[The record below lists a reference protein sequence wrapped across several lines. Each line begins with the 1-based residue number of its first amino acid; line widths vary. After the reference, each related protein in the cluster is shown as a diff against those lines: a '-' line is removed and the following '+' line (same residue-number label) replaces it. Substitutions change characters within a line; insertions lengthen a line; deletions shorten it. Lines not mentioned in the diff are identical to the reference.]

1 MDRESHMSKKS
12 RKQHPME
19 SDQMPKTA
27 QEETMSRMAAMAG
40 LEALQPQQFIAAA
53 EKAAVQ
59 VQDLGRAWMS
69 VMQRAVDSN
78 LDLCMALGR
87 STGPS
92 EMMKAYRQWMDERR
106 DAMMTDGRDMA
117 AMMFKLYSLDMMP
130 VSALRESAAAAANV
144 SPMRAAAGD

>member
-1 MDRESHMSKKS
+1 MSKKS